1 MSRKKDVG
9 LGKEFHALM
18 KLHDQIAG
26 LADHEIKAIADNDG
40 DIDTIIID
48 DTTSFGRILKAITDY
63 WERMKFVSFPS
74 KDHAET
80 EALRWL
86 SLHTEDAVAC
96 AVRSGMKYTIPVSET
111 SSSWDRDAATIP
123 TTPLRLPFPWIT
135 VSAHITS
142 TIAKNMILM
151 MFAEYRTVEE
161 GYPELGVEPDEQF
174 ISVNYYVFTS
184 PNIYPIPVE
193 IHFKVTDDIEP
204 TYISAWLGK
213 PLDEGGG
220 LLNGLMVV
228 FFTWW
233 EMINS
238 START
243 TTYRGLKP
251 SYERKIKPVHGRKYP
266 KFEHVVIER
275 DLNPEPDPRGESTA
289 RAPGMVR
296 KHFRA
301 GHWRYFAKPLKSGP
315 NKGKTRTWVQDCAPG
330 NAEIGI
336 LKTDLVLTNGGD
348 NV

>member
-9 LGKEFHALM
+9 LGREFHALM
-18 KLHDQIAG
+18 RLHDQIAKMSEFE
-26 LADHEIKAIADNDG
+26 LKTIIDNDG
-40 DIDTIIID
+40 DIETILID
-48 DTTSFGRILKAITDY
+48 DATLFGRLLKSITDY
-63 WERMKFVSFPS
+63 WVHMKFVSHQ
-74 KDHAET
+74 DRAHAES
-80 EALRWL
+80 EAIKWM
-86 SLHTEDAVAC
+86 SFQTEDATAC

-111 SSSWDRDAATIP
+111 NNSWDRDAATIP

-142 TIAKNMILM
+142 TIAKNTILM

-174 ISVNYYVFTS
+174 IAVNSYVFVS

-213 PLDEGGG
+213 PLDEGGR
-220 LLNGLMVV
+220 LLNGLMIV

-233 EMINS
+233 EMINNR
-238 START
+238 TAKI

-251 SYERKIKPVHGRKYP
+251 SYERKIKPLHGHKYP

-275 DLNPEPDPRGESTA
+275 DLDPEPDPRGESTA

-301 GHWRYFAKPLKSGP
+301 GHWRHFAKPLKSGP

-336 LKTDLVLTNGGD
+336 LKTDLVLTNGAD
-348 NV
+348 T